1 MRIARKAVPILL
13 VACLMFAVAGCG
25 EAETEANEIKI
36 GVIGPM
42 FYVQGEHHYQG
53 AQLAASEINDA
64 GGIQVGDES
73 YRVTVVK
80 ANSNELVSVTDATG
94 AMEKL
99 INVDDV
105 DFVMG
110 GIRTEAVL
118 AMQDIAMDNQR
129 IFLGCGAAT
138 TELCTRVSEDYD
150 RYKYWFRVLPA
161 NSYYLGLVSF
171 ELLGLVAAEV
181 AAEVGA
187 PKVAI
192 LAEQAVWANPIVDAA
207 EANLPGQ
214 NIQVV
219 GTWRVSATADQVTS
233 ELTAIENAGANI
245 IFTVLSGPVGLHY
258 AKKRGEL
265 QIPAAS
271 VGINVEAQDG
281 GFWDATGESGN
292 YEATMNLYARVEITE
307 DTIAFYDKFVDRVG
321 GPPTYNAGT
330 YEALYIL
337 KAAIERAGT
346 LDSDAVVTEL
356 ENTDRTGAAGR
367 IVFTEDHD
375 LTWGPGY
382 VTAVGVQW
390 LDGEMKCIWPP
401 PDGWQDVV
409 YEGAVEYE
417 LPPWI
422 S

>member
-1 MRIARKAVPILL
+1 
-13 VACLMFAVAGCG
+13 
-25 EAETEANEIKI
+25 
-36 GVIGPM
+36 
-42 FYVQGEHHYQG
+42 
-53 AQLAASEINDA
+53 
-64 GGIQVGDES
+64 
-73 YRVTVVK
+73 
-80 ANSNELVSVTDATG
+80 
-94 AMEKL
+94 
-99 INVDDV
+99 
-105 DFVMG
+105 VMG

>member
-1 MRIARKAVPILL
+1 MRIARKAVPVLM

-73 YRVTVVK
+73 YQVKVVK

-138 TELCTRVSEDYD
+138 PELCTRVSEDYD

-161 NSYYLGLVSF
+161 NSNFLGQVSF

-192 LAEQAVWANPIVDAA
+192 LAEQDVWANPIVDAA
-207 EANLPGQ
+207 EANLPAQGM
-214 NIQVV
+214 QVV
-219 GTWRVSATADQVTS
+219 GTWRVSSTADQVTS

-245 IFTVLSGPVGLHY
+245 IFTALSGPVGLHY
-258 AKKRGEL
+258 SKKRGEL

-307 DTIAFYDKFVDRVG
+307 DTIAFYDKFVDSVG
-321 GPPTYNAGT
+321 EPPTYNAGT

-346 LDSDAVVTEL
+346 LDSDAVVAEL

>member
-346 LDSDAVVTEL
+346 LDSDAVVAEL

>member
-1 MRIARKAVPILL
+1 MRIARKAVPVLM